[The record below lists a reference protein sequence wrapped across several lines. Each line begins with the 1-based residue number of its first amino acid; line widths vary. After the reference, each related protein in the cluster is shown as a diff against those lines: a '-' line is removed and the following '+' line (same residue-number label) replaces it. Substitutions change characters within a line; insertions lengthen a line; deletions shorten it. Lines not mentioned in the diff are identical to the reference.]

1 MRKSLKVFTEPNKLQ
16 KWCAARRQAGAKVAL
31 VPTMGYLHEG
41 HLSLIAAAKRKGADE
56 IVVSVFVNPVQ
67 FGPNEDYEKY
77 PRDEK
82 ADLAKCR
89 AAGATAVFFPTPA
102 NMYLDGHSTY
112 ITEETLA
119 AGLCGARRPG
129 HFRGV
134 CTVVAK
140 LFNLVHPHLAV
151 FGQKDFQQAAVIK
164 RMVRDLNF
172 DLKIVVAPIVREPS
186 GLARSSRNT
195 YLSDDERAR
204 GRALE
209 GAPPGEGRRGGEG
222 DAPLALVQ
230 REDRA
235 RAGEGG
241 PQGRLRGGRG
251 RGDARARQDAREG
264 RGGAARRVVR
274 QDAPHRQRDH
284 VGFEQQTHQP
294 NRRKKEQQW
303 K

>member
-1 MRKSLKVFTEPNKLQ
+1 MKIFREPGKLQ
-16 KWCAARRQAGAKVAL
+16 KWCRARKACGRKIAL

-41 HLSLIAAAKRKGADE
+41 HLSLIAEAKRRKADE

-77 PRDEK
+77 PRDER

-102 NMYLDGHSTY
+102 NMYLDRHSAY
-112 ITEETLA
+112 VVEEDLSK
-119 AGLCGARRPG
+119 GLCGARRPG

-140 LFNLVHPHLAV
+140 LFNIVQPDFAV
-151 FGQKDFQQAAVIK
+151 FGQKDYQQAQVIK

-172 DLKIVVAPIVREPS
+172 ALDVVVAPIVREPS

-204 GRALE
+204 AVAISATLRA
-209 GAPPGEGRRGGEG
+209 
-222 DAPLALVQ
+222 V
-230 REDRA
+230 
-235 RAGEGG
+235 
-241 PQGRLRGGRG
+241 
-251 RGDARARQDAREG
+251 REG
-264 RGGAARRVVR
+264 RVKTVAAAAKAIGKAGLKVDYVECVDAETLEPRRRIAKGCCVLVAAYCGKTRLIDNVV
-274 QDAPHRQRDH
+274 
-284 VGFEQQTHQP
+284 V
-294 NRRKKEQQW
+294 
-303 K
+303 

>member
-1 MRKSLKVFTEPNKLQ
+1 MKIFREPAKLQ
-16 KWCAARRQAGAKVAL
+16 KWARARRLAGRTVAL

-67 FGPNEDYEKY
+67 FGPNEDYDKY

-102 NMYLDGHSTY
+102 NMYLDRHSVY
-112 ITEETLA
+112 VTEEDLSK
-119 AGLCGARRPG
+119 GLCGARRPG

-140 LFNLVHPHLAV
+140 LFNLAHPNFAV
-151 FGQKDFQQAAVIK
+151 FGQKDYQQAQVIQ

-172 DLKIVVAPIVREPS
+172 DLKVVVAPIVREPS

-195 YLSDDERAR
+195 YLSAEEKERA
-204 GRALE
+204 
-209 GAPPGEGRRGGEG
+209 
-222 DAPLALVQ
+222 LALSQALRDV
-230 REDRA
+230 A
-235 RAGEGG
+235 V
-241 PQGRLRGGRG
+241 GRSV
-251 RGDARARQDAREG
+251 
-264 RGGAARRVVR
+264 AAERRRVVAR
-274 QDAPHRQRDH
+274 LEKAGLKIDYVEFVDGATLAPVRKTAKGVCVLLAVYDGKTRLID
-284 VGFEQQTHQP
+284 
-294 NRRKKEQQW
+294 NRVL
-303 K
+303 

>member
-1 MRKSLKVFTEPNKLQ
+1 MAKTLKTFADPQKLQ
-16 KWCAARRQAGAKVAL
+16 KWCAARRQAGAKIAL

-102 NMYLDGHSTY
+102 NMYLDGHSTF

-140 LFNLVHPHLAV
+140 LFNIVHPHLAV
-151 FGQKDFQQAAVIK
+151 FGQKDFQQAAVIR

-172 DLKIVVAPIVREPS
+172 DVKISVAPIVREPS

-204 GRALE
+204 AVALSQS
-209 GAPPGEGRRGGEG
+209 
-222 DAPLALVQ
+222 LA
-230 REDRA
+230 RA
-235 RAGEGG
+235 RADVAAKGTTPWRAYRAKTVKGLEKAGLVVDYVEAVDAETLVPVKSLSKDVAVLLAVWCG
-241 PQGRLRGGRG
+241 KTRLI
-251 RGDARARQDAREG
+251 DNA
-264 RGGAARRVVR
+264 VM
-274 QDAPHRQRDH
+274 
-284 VGFEQQTHQP
+284 
-294 NRRKKEQQW
+294 
-303 K
+303 